1 MELKRQVKPGE
12 MYWGFSNVFVIF
24 TAMGRGEITLGD
36 RTEEQE
42 RQDERRGYR
51 EHQHSE
57 EETTAKAME
66 KKQN

>member
-1 MELKRQVKPGE
+1 M
-12 MYWGFSNVFVIF
+12 FVIF
-24 TAMGRGEITLGD
+24 KAMGRGEITLGD